1 MRPGRDW
8 GALSR
13 LRVGQCHPPIAP
25 RWRDTIHGMDASR
38 NPEYLRKT
46 AEAVTEFKDAFKAF
60 MELHTETK
68 DAGFGRGL
76 LPAAVARDG
85 VSPEELQ
92 AATDRVAR
100 AAGRASAAPG
110 LTGMYIGVTGFPKP
124 VDPIAAWRTVTTP
137 KPLLEPGDVL
147 DSAEQILGRLEALTD
162 KAEAELPPTTGV
174 EAMHPTIWG
183 AARRLWLDGHFRLAV
198 QSAAETLVSQLK
210 TRTQLANMDA
220 TNVYERVFAS
230 KDPVLK
236 WPGDPSDRTVS
247 SMQNGLAKYAPG
259 LNMTVRN
266 TATHM
271 ASEEMTAQQ
280 ALERL
285 AALSLLAHWI
295 DECEGPV

>member
-1 MRPGRDW
+1 
-8 GALSR
+8 
-13 LRVGQCHPPIAP
+13 
-25 RWRDTIHGMDASR
+25 MDASR

-46 AEAVTEFKDAFKAF
+46 TEAVTEFREAFKAF

-85 VSPEELQ
+85 VSPEDLQ

-110 LTGMYIGVTGFPKP
+110 LTRMYVGVAGSSEP
-124 VDPIAAWRTVTTP
+124 VDPIAAWRTVITP

-183 AARRLWLDGHFRLAV
+183 AARKLWLDGHFRLAV
-198 QSAAETLVSQLK
+198 QSAAETLTSQLK
-210 TRTQLANMDA
+210 TRTGLANMDA
-220 TNVYERVFAS
+220 TNVYERVFNS
-230 KDPVLK
+230 RNPVLT
-236 WPGDPSDRTVS
+236 WPGDPGDRTVS
-247 SMQNGLAKYAPG
+247 SMQNGLSKYAPG
-259 LNMTVRN
+259 LNMAVRN
-266 TATHM
+266 TATHVT
-271 ASEEMTAQQ
+271 SDEMTAQQ

-295 DECEGPV
+295 DECEGPI

>member
-1 MRPGRDW
+1 
-8 GALSR
+8 
-13 LRVGQCHPPIAP
+13 
-25 RWRDTIHGMDASR
+25 MDASR

-46 AEAVTEFKDAFKAF
+46 AEAVTEFKAAFKAF

-76 LPAAVARDG
+76 LPAAVAREG
-85 VSPEELQ
+85 VLPEVLQ
-92 AATDRVAR
+92 AAADRVAR

-110 LTGMYIGVTGFPKP
+110 LTRMYVGVVGFPEP
-124 VDPIAAWRTVTTP
+124 VDPIAAWKTVITP
-137 KPLLEPGDVL
+137 KPLLEPSDVL

-183 AARRLWLDGHFRLAV
+183 AARKLWLDGHFRLAI
-198 QSAAETLVSQLK
+198 QSAAETLTSQLK
-210 TRTQLANMDA
+210 TRTGLANMDA
-220 TNVYERVFAS
+220 TNLYEKVFNAKS
-230 KDPVLK
+230 PMLT
-236 WPGDPSDRTVS
+236 WPGDPNDRTVS
-247 SMQNGLAKYAPG
+247 SMQNGLSKYAPG

-266 TATHM
+266 TATHV
-271 ASEEMTAQQ
+271 ASDEMTAQQ

-295 DECEGPV
+295 DECEGP

>member
-1 MRPGRDW
+1 
-8 GALSR
+8 
-13 LRVGQCHPPIAP
+13 
-25 RWRDTIHGMDASR
+25 MDASR

-92 AATDRVAR
+92 AAADRVAR

-110 LTGMYIGVTGFPKP
+110 LTQMYIGVTGFPKP
-124 VDPIAAWRTVTTP
+124 VDPIATWKTVITP
-137 KPLLEPGDVL
+137 KPLLEPSDVL

-183 AARRLWLDGHFRLAV
+183 AARKLWLDGHFRLAV
-198 QSAAETLVSQLK
+198 QSAAETLISQLK
-210 TRTQLANMDA
+210 TRTGLANMDA
-220 TNVYERVFAS
+220 TNVYEKVFNAKS
-230 KDPVLK
+230 PVLT
-236 WPGDPSDRTVS
+236 WPGDPTDRTVS
-247 SMQNGLAKYAPG
+247 SMQNGLSKYAPG

-266 TATHM
+266 TATHA
-271 ASEEMTAQQ
+271 ASDEMTAQQ

-295 DECEGPV
+295 DECEGPI

>member
-1 MRPGRDW
+1 
-8 GALSR
+8 
-13 LRVGQCHPPIAP
+13 
-25 RWRDTIHGMDASR
+25 MDASR
-38 NPEYLRKT
+38 NPEYLRKI
-46 AEAVTEFKDAFKAF
+46 AAAVSEFKDAFKAF
-60 MELHTETK
+60 MELHTETR

-76 LPAAVARDG
+76 LPAAVARSG
-85 VSPEELQ
+85 VPPEELQ
-92 AATDRVAR
+92 TATDRVAR
-100 AAGRASAAPG
+100 AAGRASAATG
-110 LTGMYIGVTGFPKP
+110 LTRMYIGVTGFPEP

-183 AARRLWLDGHFRLAV
+183 AARKLWIDGHFRLAV
-198 QSAAETLVSQLK
+198 QSAAETLTSQLK
-210 TRTQLANMDA
+210 TRTGLANMDA
-220 TNVYERVFAS
+220 TNVYEKVFNA
-230 KDPVLK
+230 KTPVLR
-236 WPGDPSDRTVS
+236 WPGDPGDRTVS

-266 TATHM
+266 TAPHA
-271 ASEEMTAQQ
+271 ASDEMTAQQ

>member
-1 MRPGRDW
+1 
-8 GALSR
+8 
-13 LRVGQCHPPIAP
+13 
-25 RWRDTIHGMDASR
+25 MDASR

-46 AEAVTEFKDAFKAF
+46 AEAVTEFQYAFKAF

-68 DAGFGRGL
+68 DAGFGRGI

-92 AATDRVAR
+92 AAADRVAR

-110 LTGMYIGVTGFPKP
+110 LTQMHINVQGLPRP
-124 VDPIAAWRTVTTP
+124 VDPIAAWKTVITP
-137 KPLLEPGDVL
+137 KPLLEPSDVL
-147 DSAEQILGRLEALTD
+147 DSAEQILGRLEAMTD

-183 AARRLWLDGHFRLAV
+183 AARKLWLDGHFRLAV
-198 QSAAETLVSQLK
+198 QSAAETLTSQLK
-210 TRTQLANMDA
+210 TRTGLTNMDA
-220 TNVYERVFAS
+220 TNVYEKVFNTRG
-230 KDPVLK
+230 PVLT

-247 SMQNGLAKYAPG
+247 SMQNGLSKYAPG

-266 TATHM
+266 TATHV
-271 ASEEMTAQQ
+271 ASDEMTAQQ

-295 DECEGPV
+295 DECEGP

>member
-1 MRPGRDW
+1 
-8 GALSR
+8 
-13 LRVGQCHPPIAP
+13 
-25 RWRDTIHGMDASR
+25 MDASR

-46 AEAVTEFKDAFKAF
+46 AEAVTEFQYAFKAF

-68 DAGFGRGL
+68 DAGFGRGI

-85 VSPEELQ
+85 VSPEKLQ
-92 AATDRVAR
+92 AAADRVAR

-110 LTGMYIGVTGFPKP
+110 LTQMYIGVNGFPKP
-124 VDPIAAWRTVTTP
+124 VDPIAAWKSVITP
-137 KPLLEPGDVL
+137 KPLLEPSDVL
-147 DSAEQILGRLEALTD
+147 DSAEQILGRLEAMTD

-183 AARRLWLDGHFRLAV
+183 AARKLWLDGHFRLAV
-198 QSAAETLVSQLK
+198 QSAAETLTSQLK
-210 TRTQLANMDA
+210 TRTGLTNMDA
-220 TNVYERVFAS
+220 TNVYEKVFNTKS
-230 KDPVLK
+230 PVLT

-247 SMQNGLAKYAPG
+247 SMQNGLSKYAPG

-266 TATHM
+266 TATHV
-271 ASEEMTAQQ
+271 ASDEMTAQQ

-295 DECEGPV
+295 DECEGP

>member
-1 MRPGRDW
+1 
-8 GALSR
+8 
-13 LRVGQCHPPIAP
+13 
-25 RWRDTIHGMDASR
+25 MDASR

-46 AEAVTEFKDAFKAF
+46 AEAVTEFKEAFKAF

-85 VSPEELQ
+85 VSPEVLQ
-92 AATDRVAR
+92 AAADRVAR

-110 LTGMYIGVTGFPKP
+110 LTQMYIGVVGFPKP
-124 VDPIAAWRTVTTP
+124 LDPIAAWKTVITP
-137 KPLLEPGDVL
+137 KPLLEPSDVL

-183 AARRLWLDGHFRLAV
+183 AARKLWLDGHFRLAV
-198 QSAAETLVSQLK
+198 QSAAETLISQLK
-210 TRTQLANMDA
+210 TRTGLANMDA
-220 TNVYERVFAS
+220 TNVYEKVFNAKS
-230 KDPVLK
+230 PVLT
-236 WPGDPSDRTVS
+236 WPGDPNDRTVS
-247 SMQNGLAKYAPG
+247 SMQNGLSKYAPG

-266 TATHM
+266 TATHV
-271 ASEEMTAQQ
+271 ASDEMTAQQ

-295 DECEGPV
+295 DECEGP

>member
-1 MRPGRDW
+1 
-8 GALSR
+8 
-13 LRVGQCHPPIAP
+13 
-25 RWRDTIHGMDASR
+25 MDASR

-46 AEAVTEFKDAFKAF
+46 TDAVAEFKSAFKAF
-60 MELHTETK
+60 MELHVETK
-68 DAGFGRGL
+68 DAGVGRGIM
-76 LPAAVARDG
+76 PAAIARDG

-110 LTGMYIGVTGFPKP
+110 LTRMYIGVSTLPEP
-124 VDPIAAWRTVTTP
+124 VDPIAAWRSVTLP
-137 KPLLEPGDVL
+137 KPVLEPGDVL

-183 AARRLWLDGHFRLAV
+183 AARKLWLDGHFRHAV
-198 QSAAETLVSQLK
+198 QSAAETLTSQVK
-210 TRTQLANMDA
+210 ARTGLANMDA
-220 TNVYERVFAS
+220 TNVYEKVFSAKS
-230 KDPVLK
+230 PLLT

-247 SMQNGLAKYAPG
+247 SMQSGLSKYAPG

-266 TATHM
+266 TATHV
-271 ASEEMTAQQ
+271 ASDEMTAQQ

-295 DECEGPV
+295 DECEGPA